1 MEVIPAIDLK
11 DGACVRLYQGDF
23 EKTTVFSTD
32 PAETAL
38 RWQSAGAPRI
48 HVVDLDGSRSGIPAN
63 LESIRAIADAV
74 SVPLQVGGGLR
85 TVETAQALLEA
96 GVERVVL
103 GTAAVEDPALVEE
116 LCRRW
121 GAERV
126 VVAVDARKGRVA
138 IRGWTEDTPV
148 DATDLVEEM
157 AVLGPQ
163 RFLYTDISRDGTM
176 TAPNFDAVAAM
187 VQNTG
192 MAIIASGGVTSLADL
207 RRLAQTGAEAA
218 IVGRALYEG
227 SLDLAEAIEASATH
241 V

>member
-23 EKTTVFSTD
+23 EQTTVFSTD
-32 PAETAL
+32 PTETAL
-38 RWQSAGAPRI
+38 RWQRAGAPRI
-48 HVVDLDGSRSGIPAN
+48 HIVDLDGTRYGAMAN
-63 LESIRAIADAV
+63 LASIRAIADAV
-74 SVPLQVGGGLR
+74 SVPLQVGGGVR

-138 IRGWTEDTPV
+138 IRGWTEDTSV
-148 DATDLVEEM
+148 DATELVKEM

-176 TAPNFDAVAAM
+176 TAPNFDAVADI

-192 MAIIASGGVTSLADL
+192 MAIIASGGVSRLDDL
-207 RRLAQTGAEAA
+207 CRLAKTGAEAA

-227 SLDLAEAIEASATH
+227 ALDLAEAIEAAVTH

>member
-23 EKTTVFSTD
+23 EQTTVFSTD

-48 HVVDLDGSRSGIPAN
+48 HVVDLDGSRSGVPTN

-74 SVPLQVGGGLR
+74 SVPLQVGGGVR
-85 TVETAQALLEA
+85 TAETAQALLEA

-103 GTAAVEDPALVEE
+103 GTAAVVDPGLVHE

-126 VVAVDARKGRVA
+126 VVAVDAREGRVA
-138 IRGWTEDTPV
+138 IRGWTEDTSV
-148 DATDLVEEM
+148 DATELVKEM
-157 AVLGPQ
+157 AFLGPQ

-176 TAPNFDAVAAM
+176 TAPNFDAVGALIES
-187 VQNTG
+187 TG
-192 MAIIASGGVTSLADL
+192 MAIIASGGVTSLDDL

-227 SLDLAEAIEASATH
+227 TLDLAEAIEAAATH
-241 V
+241 A

>member
-23 EKTTVFSTD
+23 EQTTVFSTD

-38 RWQSAGAPRI
+38 RWQSAGARRI

-74 SVPLQVGGGLR
+74 SVPLQVGGGVR

-96 GVERVVL
+96 GVERVVV
-103 GTAAVEDPALVEE
+103 GTAAVEDPALVQV

-148 DATDLVEEM
+148 DATELVKEM

-176 TAPNFDAVAAM
+176 TAPNFGAVAAM

-192 MAIIASGGVTSLADL
+192 LAIIASGGVTSLDDL

-241 V
+241 A

>member
-23 EKTTVFSTD
+23 EQATVFSTD
-32 PAETAL
+32 PEETAL
-38 RWQSAGAPRI
+38 RWQRAGASRI
-48 HVVDLDGSRSGIPAN
+48 HVVDLDGSRFGIPAN

-74 SVPLQVGGGLR
+74 SVPLQVGGGVR

-148 DATDLVEEM
+148 DATELVKEM

-176 TAPNFDAVAAM
+176 TAPNFGAVAAM

-192 MAIIASGGVTSLADL
+192 LAIIASGGVTSLDDL

-241 V
+241 A

>member
-23 EKTTVFSTD
+23 EQTTVFSTD

-38 RWQSAGAPRI
+38 RWQRAGASRI
-48 HVVDLDGSRSGIPAN
+48 HIVDLDGTRYGAMAN
-63 LESIRAIADAV
+63 LASIRAIADAV
-74 SVPLQVGGGLR
+74 SVPLQVGGGVR

-103 GTAAVEDPALVEE
+103 GTAAVEDPALVEK

-138 IRGWTEDTPV
+138 IRGWTEDTSV
-148 DATDLVEEM
+148 DATELVKEM

-192 MAIIASGGVTSLADL
+192 MAIIASGGVTSLDDL

-227 SLDLAEAIEASATH
+227 TLDLAEAIEAAVTH
-241 V
+241 I

>member
-38 RWQSAGAPRI
+38 RWQRAGAPRI

-74 SVPLQVGGGLR
+74 SVPLQVGGGVR

-103 GTAAVEDPALVEE
+103 GTAAVEDPGLVQE

-121 GAERV
+121 GRERV

-148 DATDLVEEM
+148 DATDLVKEM

-176 TAPNFDAVAAM
+176 TAPNFGAVAAII
-187 VQNTG
+187 QNTG

>member
-23 EKTTVFSTD
+23 EQTTVFSTD

-38 RWQSAGAPRI
+38 RWQRAGAPRI
-48 HVVDLDGSRSGIPAN
+48 HVVDLDGSRWGVPTN
-63 LESIRAIADAV
+63 LASIEAIAGAV
-74 SVPLQVGGGLR
+74 SVPLQVGGGVR
-85 TVETAQALLEA
+85 TAEMAQALLEA

-103 GTAAVEDPALVEE
+103 GTAAVEDPALVQQ
-116 LCRRW
+116 LCRCW
-121 GAERV
+121 GPERV
-126 VVAVDARKGRVA
+126 VVAVDAREGRVA
-138 IRGWTEDTPV
+138 TRGWTEDTSV
-148 DATDLVEEM
+148 DATELVKEM
-157 AVLGPQ
+157 VALGPR

-187 VQNTG
+187 VENTG
-192 MAIIASGGVTSLADL
+192 MAIIASGGVASLDDL

-227 SLDLAEAIEASATH
+227 SVNLAEAIDAAAG
-241 V
+241 

>member
-23 EKTTVFSTD
+23 EQTTVFSTD

-38 RWQSAGAPRI
+38 RWQRAGASRI

-63 LESIRAIADAV
+63 LESIRAIVDAV
-74 SVPLQVGGGLR
+74 SVPLQVGGGVR
-85 TVETAQALLEA
+85 TVETAQALLGA

-103 GTAAVEDPALVEE
+103 GTAAVEDPALVQQ

-148 DATDLVEEM
+148 DATDLVKEM

-163 RFLYTDISRDGTM
+163 RFLFTDISRDGTM

-192 MAIIASGGVTSLADL
+192 LAIIASGGVTSLDDL
-207 RRLAQTGAEAA
+207 CKLAQTGAEAA

-227 SLDLAEAIEASATH
+227 SLDLAEAIEASAAH
-241 V
+241 A

>member
-74 SVPLQVGGGLR
+74 SVPLQVGGGVR
-85 TVETAQALLEA
+85 TVETAQVLLEA

-103 GTAAVEDPALVEE
+103 GTAAVEDPGLVQE
-116 LCRRW
+116 LCRSW

-126 VVAVDARKGRVA
+126 VVAVDARNGRVA
-138 IRGWTEDTPV
+138 IRGWTEDTSV

-192 MAIIASGGVTSLADL
+192 MAIIASGGVTSLDDL

>member
-74 SVPLQVGGGLR
+74 SVPLQVGGGVR

-103 GTAAVEDPALVEE
+103 GTAAVEDPAI
-116 LCRRW
+116 
-121 GAERV
+121 GAGAMPPLGAGAGGGGRGRPEGTGGHPRL
-126 VVAVDARKGRVA
+126 DGGHAR
-138 IRGWTEDTPV
+138 
-148 DATDLVEEM
+148 
-157 AVLGPQ
+157 
-163 RFLYTDISRDGTM
+163 
-176 TAPNFDAVAAM
+176 
-187 VQNTG
+187 
-192 MAIIASGGVTSLADL
+192 
-207 RRLAQTGAEAA
+207 
-218 IVGRALYEG
+218 
-227 SLDLAEAIEASATH
+227 
-241 V
+241 

>member
-23 EKTTVFSTD
+23 EQTTVFSTN

-38 RWQSAGAPRI
+38 RWQDAGAPRI
-48 HVVDLDGSRSGIPAN
+48 HVVDLDGSRSGIPTN
-63 LESIRAIADAV
+63 LESIRAIVDAV
-74 SVPLQVGGGLR
+74 SVPLQVGGGVR
-85 TVETAQALLEA
+85 TAETAQALLAA

-103 GTAAVEDPALVEE
+103 GTAAVEDPALVQQ

-148 DATDLVEEM
+148 DATDLVKEM

-192 MAIIASGGVTSLADL
+192 LAIIASGGVTSLDDL
-207 RRLAQTGAEAA
+207 CKLAQTGAEAA

-227 SLDLAEAIEASATH
+227 SLDLAEAIAASATH
-241 V
+241 A

>member
-23 EKTTVFSTD
+23 EQTTVFSTD

-74 SVPLQVGGGLR
+74 SVPLQVGGGVR

-103 GTAAVEDPALVEE
+103 GTAAVEDPGLVQE

-148 DATDLVEEM
+148 DATELVKEM

-176 TAPNFDAVAAM
+176 TAPNFGAVAAM

-192 MAIIASGGVTSLADL
+192 LAIIASGGVTSLDDL

-241 V
+241 A

>member
-23 EKTTVFSTD
+23 EQTTVFSTD

-48 HVVDLDGSRSGIPAN
+48 HVVDLDGSRSGVPTN

-74 SVPLQVGGGLR
+74 SVPLQVGGGVR
-85 TVETAQALLEA
+85 TAETAQALLEA

-103 GTAAVEDPALVEE
+103 GTAAVEDPGLVHE

-126 VVAVDARKGRVA
+126 VVAVDAREGRVA
-138 IRGWTEDTPV
+138 IRGWTEDTSV
-148 DATDLVEEM
+148 DATELMKEM
-157 AVLGPQ
+157 ASLGPQ

-176 TAPNFDAVAAM
+176 TAPNFDAVGALIES
-187 VQNTG
+187 TG
-192 MAIIASGGVTSLADL
+192 MAIIASGGVTSLDDL

-227 SLDLAEAIEASATH
+227 TLDLAEAIEAAATH
-241 V
+241 A

>member
-74 SVPLQVGGGLR
+74 SVPLQVGGGVR

-148 DATDLVEEM
+148 DATDLVKEM

-176 TAPNFDAVAAM
+176 TAPNFGAVAAM

-192 MAIIASGGVTSLADL
+192 MAIIASGGVTSLDDL

-241 V
+241 A